1 MGTQIW
7 ILENANHAIK
17 LNMFGLAKSV
27 SGAIAC
33 TYTYSPSHATHAGI
47 FAFQKC
53 EHVCTTLF
61 NTDSSKINFYT

>member
-33 TYTYSPSHATHAGI
+33 TVRILRVPPMLPTLVYSRSKSANMSAHSQPCSILTHPR
-47 FAFQKC
+47 
-53 EHVCTTLF
+53 
-61 NTDSSKINFYT
+61 